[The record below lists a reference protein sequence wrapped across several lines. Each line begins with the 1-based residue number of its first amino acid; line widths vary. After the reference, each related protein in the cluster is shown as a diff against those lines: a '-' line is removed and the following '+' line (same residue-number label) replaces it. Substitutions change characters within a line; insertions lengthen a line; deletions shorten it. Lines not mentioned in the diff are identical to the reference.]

1 MKKTLYLLL
10 VLLLLSKFNCQDE
23 EEGLDPGECDDDLS
37 SGCENLK
44 VGKGYYK
51 CCLFEAEADEVIGET
66 GSKKIKYCEAIKK
79 DDYDNIKD
87 YIKQSEKEAKNDW
100 KIDVDLSID
109 CASNYVMISLLS
121 LIILFL

>member
-1 MKKTLYLLL
+1 MNKTLYLLL

-23 EEGLDPGECDDDLS
+23 EEELDEGECDDDLS

-51 CCLFEAEADEVIGET
+51 CCLFEFEYDKEIAGMKEGKSCEPLTKSQYDE
-66 GSKKIKYCEAIKK
+66 
-79 DDYDNIKD
+79 IKD
-87 YIKQSEKEAKNDW
+87 FIKDNEKKAKND
-100 KIDVDLSID
+100 IGVGVDISID
-109 CASNYVMISLLS
+109 CASNYIMISLLS

>member
-23 EEGLDPGECDDDLS
+23 EEEQPDEGECKGDS
-37 SGCENLK
+37 NCENLK

-51 CCLFEAEADEVIGET
+51 CCLFEAEADQAIDDD
-66 GSKKIKYCEAIKK
+66 GSKTIKSCFPITKA
-79 DDYDNIKD
+79 DYDDIKD
-87 YIKQSEKEAKNDW
+87 YIKNYENNVKNKQNIEA
-100 KIDVDLSID
+100 DVSID

>member
-51 CCLFEAEADEVIGET
+51 CCLFEAEADQAIDDD
-66 GSKKIKYCEAIKK
+66 GSKTIKSCFPITKA
-79 DDYDNIKD
+79 DYDDIKD
-87 YIKQSEKEAKNDW
+87 YIKNYENNVKNKENIEA
-100 KIDVDLSID
+100 DVSID

>member
-23 EEGLDPGECDDDLS
+23 EEELDEGECDDDLS

-51 CCLFEAEADEVIGET
+51 CCLLEFEYDKEIDGTKKGKSCEPVTKSQYDE
-66 GSKKIKYCEAIKK
+66 
-79 DDYDNIKD
+79 IKD
-87 YIKQSEKEAKNDW
+87 YIKNSEKDFKN
-100 KIDVDLSID
+100 KIGVGIDLSID

>member
-10 VLLLLSKFNCQDE
+10 VLLLLSKFNCQSE
-23 EEGLDPGECDDDLS
+23 EEEQPDEGDCGGDS
-37 SGCENLK
+37 NCENLK

-51 CCLFEAEADEVIGET
+51 CCLFEAEADEVIGES

-87 YIKQSEKEAKNDW
+87 YIKQSEKEAKNNF

>member
-23 EEGLDPGECDDDLS
+23 EEELDEGDCDGDS
-37 SGCENLK
+37 NCENLK

-51 CCLFEAEADEVIGET
+51 CCLFEGEFDKEVDGQKKGKSCQPLTKSEYDE
-66 GSKKIKYCEAIKK
+66 
-79 DDYDNIKD
+79 IKD
-87 YIKQSEKEAKNDW
+87 YIKNYEK
-100 KIDVDLSID
+100 DVEEKTKVGFDLSID